1 MANNKLGAHF
11 TPLFKRFIKYNFKNP
26 IAKTTTGKER
36 FNLNATELII
46 YGEMVGFHLNGQ
58 EIFISEQT
66 LADDYDFS
74 RPTIIKAIKSLVN
87 AGIISK
93 DNRKGKSNIYKLL
106 ITPEQFDKMCDAQGI
121 KTLDSVGDSKE
132 IQNNQQEAPEVHS
145 VDLAEAK
152 PAKQA
157 TKTAPQQPEE
167 AKVVQLPTQDTKAPQ
182 INAVSDK
189 PRRGRPVKD
198 VTDGGWIVL
207 GESEAKDRMRSLWE
221 SKYKGLNKRRPILLS
236 KIQED
241 FYTAE
246 EVSQHKGKREGEI
259 WKPEEYWHL
268 TRPVFIFANKLIG
281 MGFEILLDKTCGD
294 YPEILWRNVRKNK
307 KGILEFK

>member
-11 TPLFKRFIKYNFKNP
+11 TPIFKRFIKYNFENP

-46 YGEMVGFHLNGQ
+46 YGEMVGFHLNGN

-66 LADDYDFS
+66 LADDWDFS

-106 ITPEQFDKMCDAQGI
+106 ITPEQFDKMCDEQGI

-132 IQNNQQEAPEVHS
+132 APATQAQDNQQEAP
-145 VDLAEAK
+145 
-152 PAKQA
+152 KQA
-157 TKTAPQQPEE
+157 LQQAKK
-167 AKVVQLPTQDTKAPQ
+167 AKVVQLPTQDTEAPQ
-182 INAVSDK
+182 INAVGDK
-189 PRRGRPVKD
+189 PRRGRPAKD
-198 VTDGGWIVL
+198 ATDGGWITL
-207 GESEAKDRMRSLWE
+207 GESEAKGIMRSLWE
-221 SKYKGLNKRRPILLS
+221 SKYKDLNKRRPILLS

>member
-1 MANNKLGAHF
+1 MAGNKLGAPF
-11 TPLFKRFIKYNFKNP
+11 TPSFDFFIQYDFDKPVATTISNK
-26 IAKTTTGKER
+26 KTGTVKER
-36 FNLNATELII
+36 FYLTDFEMLI
-46 YGEMVGFHLNGQ
+46 YGKMVGFHFNG
-58 EIFISEQT
+58 EGIYISEQT
-66 LADDYDFS
+66 LANQLRKDRGKIVS
-74 RPTIIKAIKSLVN
+74 AIKSLEN
-87 AGIISK
+87 AGLISVVK
-93 DNRKGKSNIYKLL
+93 SKGKSNHYKLL
-106 ITPEQFDKMCDAQGI
+106 KTPDQLLDMCIEKGVNIPEGI
-121 KTLDSVGDSKE
+121 LETFGKTAAKAE
-132 IQNNQQEAPEVHS
+132 HPQEAP
-145 VDLAEAK
+145 
-152 PAKQA
+152 KQ
-157 TKTAPQQPEE
+157 APQQ
-167 AKVVQLPTQDTKAPQ
+167 AKKAEVVQLPTQDTKAPQ

-221 SKYKGLNKRRPILLS
+221 SKYKGLNKRCPIRLS

-241 FYTAE
+241 FYTTE
-246 EVSQHKGKREGEI
+246 EVIRHKGNRDGEI

-281 MGFEILLDKTCGD
+281 MGFEILLDQTYGD

>member
-11 TPLFKRFIKYNFKNP
+11 TPIFKRFIKYNFENP

-46 YGEMVGFHLNGQ
+46 YGEMVGFHLNGN

-66 LADDYDFS
+66 LADDWDFS

-106 ITPEQFDKMCDAQGI
+106 ITPEQFDKMCDEQGI

-132 IQNNQQEAPEVHS
+132 APATQAQDNQQEAP
-145 VDLAEAK
+145 
-152 PAKQA
+152 KQA
-157 TKTAPQQPEE
+157 TQQAKK

-221 SKYKGLNKRRPILLS
+221 SKYKDLNKRRPILLS

-241 FYTAE
+241 FYTTE